1 MNAALNELG
10 SQLFSWFGQLSIE
23 LAALAILV
31 LVASRLLPIKSPAL
45 RHLLWAIVLLK
56 PLIAVAISSPYTL
69 FTPFVPLV
77 EPSQDTLAFSPV
89 EHPTMQVAASPTI
102 ATSSVPLTTAGW
114 GAILWIAGAVLLIGR
129 ILVGYGIV
137 WCLRQQAQVQRDGPL
152 CDALRQAR
160 LTLDGCPKVEVA
172 TSPAI
177 SSPMALGILRPIIV
191 FPADL
196 AEKLST
202 DKLTLILMHELAHV
216 RRWDNLTLLLQRL
229 VSAVLFFHPAVWLC
243 GRMLR
248 REAEQACD
256 DLVVCVTGRSE
267 TYARSLAHVAER
279 AAHSNPLIRRIPT
292 MNAFAATESDLAL
305 RIRRTLGSS
314 VRRMG
319 MRARVLAAVLLC
331 PLAAVTLP
339 SVSKISAES
348 SQDERPF
355 IIVKQDDNMKL
366 NDKPVTF
373 ATLKEELQA
382 KRQLLS
388 SQDERLFIVVEQDG
402 NMKLN
407 DKPVTFATLKEE
419 LQAERRLLDNTTMIV
434 IQSDGHTPH
443 GQIVQIMYVAR
454 QVGLVDMVVCDTT
467 PEVANVAA
475 ELSRN
480 DDNLTAENPFIV
492 VDQHGNIMLNDKSVA
507 FTDLKEILRTKRR
520 LLDNTTMIIIQGD
533 ERAPHGMI
541 AGIMDIAR
549 QVGLVDQLVA
559 TEPQP
564 EVTKVAVEPSRNNR
578 IWQEAMATNPDR
590 WSDELKTQLLAL
602 KPNRTIKEIVYAVR
616 QSVDKI
622 RQEAMATDPDEWSDE
637 LKTQLLAL
645 KTQLFGLEPDSTI
658 EEIAEKVRQRRLWR
672 QAEETDSDEWS
683 DELKTQFLAL
693 KPGNISYEIAT
704 ATSDELFI
712 SNVVGELVRTFFL
725 DHQSPGKYSI
735 VWDGR
740 DDAGRERSNGVYFY
754 SLKSDRE
761 ANKRRRYRTILVR

>member
-1 MNAALNELG
+1 MNPVLNELG
-10 SQLFSWFGQLSIE
+10 SHLFGWFGQLSIE
-23 LAALAILV
+23 LAALAVLV
-31 LVASRLLPIKSPAL
+31 LVACRLLPIKSPAL

-56 PLIAVAISSPYTL
+56 PLVAIAVNSPYTL

-77 EPSQDTLAFSPV
+77 EPNQDTLVFSPV
-89 EHPTMQVAASPTI
+89 EYPTVQVAASPAI
-102 ATSSVPLTTAGW
+102 ATSSVQLTTAGW
-114 GAILWIAGAVLLIGR
+114 GAILWLVGAALLIGR
-129 ILVGYGIV
+129 ILIGYGIV
-137 WCLRQQAQVQRDGPL
+137 WCLRQQAQVQHDGPL
-152 CDALRQAR
+152 CDALQQAR
-160 LTLDGCPKVEVA
+160 RTLDGYPKVEVA

-191 FPADL
+191 FPSDL
-196 AEKLST
+196 IEKLSA
-202 DKLTLILMHELAHV
+202 DKLALILMHELAHV

-256 DLVVCVTGRSE
+256 DLVVCATGRSE
-267 TYARSLAHVAER
+267 AYARGLAHVAER
-279 AAHSNPLIRRIPT
+279 AAHLNPLIRRIPT
-292 MNAFAATESDLAL
+292 MNAFAAESDLAL
-305 RIRRTLGSS
+305 RIRRALGGGA
-314 VRRMG
+314 RQMG

-348 SQDERPF
+348 SQDERLF
-355 IIVKQDDNMKL
+355 IVADQNGNMKL

-382 KRQLLS
+382 KRR
-388 SQDERLFIVVEQDG
+388 DERLSIVVDQNG

-419 LQAERRLLDNTTMIV
+419 LQAKRRLLDNTTMIV
-434 IQSDGHTPH
+434 IQSDERTPH

-467 PEVANVAA
+467 PEVANVAT

-492 VDQHGNIMLNDKSVA
+492 VDQHGNMKLNDKSVTFA
-507 FTDLKEILRTKRR
+507 ELKERLRTKRR
-520 LLDNTTMIIIQGD
+520 LLDNTTMIIIQSD

-549 QVGLVDQLVA
+549 QVGLVDQVVA
-559 TEPQP
+559 TKPQP
-564 EVTKVAVEPSRNNR
+564 EVAKVAVEASRNDR

-602 KPNRTIKEIVYAVR
+602 KPNRTIKEIAYAVR

-622 RQEAMATDPDEWSDE
+622 QREAMATDPDEWSDE

-658 EEIAEKVRQRRLWR
+658 EEIAKKVSQRTLWR

-683 DELKTQFLAL
+683 DELKTQLLAL

-704 ATSDELFI
+704 ASSAEELFI
-712 SNVVGELVRTFFL
+712 FNVAGELVRTFFL
-725 DHQSPGKYSI
+725 GDQSPGKYSI

-740 DDAGRERSNGVYFY
+740 DDVGRERSNGVYFY
-754 SLKSDRE
+754 ELKSDRE
-761 ANKRRRYRTILVR
+761 AHKHIAYRTILVR